1 MSIAVGISACRS
13 CFHSNYMPMAF
24 SQTQKQCNG
33 KAEKMGDRGCQRA
46 KRKKKQEPYDVQENI
61 SRRNEGKTRDIQRSD
76 KRLSEWQKEKQSDGA
91 APPLFI
97 FCLVITRMI
106 NDRHQEIS

>member
-1 MSIAVGISACRS
+1 
-13 CFHSNYMPMAF
+13 MAF

-33 KAEKMGDRGCQRA
+33 KAEKMGDRGCQRV
-46 KRKKKQEPYDVQENI
+46 KRKKKQEPYDVQ
-61 SRRNEGKTRDIQRSD
+61 GKTRDIQRSD

-106 NDRHQEIS
+106 NDRYQEIS